1 MSDPTSARIIEV
13 SFSSLEELEKIYRE
27 GISKGGYFHP
37 ADDPAPRTTPVELRF
52 RLPGLKGPL
61 AVKGEVAFA
70 ATSETPMPGMGIG
83 MAIQFQDLSP
93 AIKSAFET
101 AITIAQA
108 EGFDQ
113 QSTAPEAGP
122 DPEADEKDEEEEEE
136 EKDEDEAGDSDSAS
150 PKVDQ
155 TSDRQIM
162 ARLNMLTSENLYS
175 ALRQLPLHHKI
186 AAAKRGNRSVRNI
199 LMQEGKKKILTY
211 LLQNPQLGP
220 GEVIQMLKMPNLSLE
235 IIQLISKN
243 TQWNQNEEIRYLIT
257 IHPKTPLPLALNL
270 LTGLNVNNLAKIAKA
285 NYKAQI
291 KSNAVKLLE
300 LRRKST

>member
-52 RLPGLKGPL
+52 RLPGLKDPL
-61 AVKGEVAFA
+61 TVKGEVAFA

-101 AITIAQA
+101 AITIARA

-113 QSTAPEAGP
+113 QSTAPEDGP
-122 DPEADEKDEEEEEE
+122 DPEADESEADEEDEEGN
-136 EKDEDEAGDSDSAS
+136 EAGDSDSTA
-150 PKVDQ
+150 PEVDQ

-175 ALRQLPLHHKI
+175 ALRQLPLYHKI

-243 TQWNQNEEIRYLIT
+243 TQWNQNEEIRYMIT

-270 LTGLNVNNLAKIAKA
+270 LNGLNVNNLAKIAKA

-300 LRRKST
+300 LRRKQS